1 MKDQIISYKG
11 VEGLLKITRNSLQTK
26 GELLIFETSYSS
38 LNDMFTKKEAED
50 IRKEFYSRG
59 IKIRELTNQMY
70 HEPYTDVK
78 EFHKYVMDI
87 RYIGL
92 RKLDIKVETLIYN
105 NVVAIYEPKE
115 DGFCIEICSQEL
127 ADQQRQL
134 FEFIWKQADRP
145 IIGKSGRT
153 SMF

>member
-1 MKDQIISYKG
+1 M
-11 VEGLLKITRNSLQTK
+11 KITRNSLQTK

-78 EFHKYVMDI
+78 EFHEYVMDI

-92 RKLDIKVETLIYN
+92 SKLDIKVDFWN
-105 NVVAIYEPKE
+105 
-115 DGFCIEICSQEL
+115 
-127 ADQQRQL
+127 
-134 FEFIWKQADRP
+134 
-145 IIGKSGRT
+145 T
-153 SMF
+153 SRRKI